1 MSLDITNI
9 KPEFKDARMI
19 KDPICAALVA
29 TDEEYRV
36 AYNKRNFNDQSTLDN
51 IRAITSRRLQD
62 MTRIASIEA
71 CQSTDEEIAAMLVCV
86 QDAFKEEAD
95 SCLRH
100 GQIKECAAAL
110 RAANAIAVL
119 LSRHSEK

>member
-1 MSLDITNI
+1 
-9 KPEFKDARMI
+9 MI
-19 KDPICAALVA
+19 KDPICAVLAI
-29 TDEEYRV
+29 TDDDYRV

-51 IRAITSRRLQD
+51 IRAITSRRLED

-95 SCLRH
+95 SCIRH

-110 RAANAIAVL
+110 RAANAIAVIVK
-119 LSRHSEK
+119 RYQITKE